1 MMNRRYAPLAALLL
15 LLPAACGAPQSA
27 QPPLAGAAMGG
38 AFALTAA
45 DGKRVTDA
53 QFAGRYRLV
62 YFGYTFCPDVC
73 PLDVARLMRGFAL
86 LEKRNPALAAQIA
99 PIFISVDPARDT
111 PAVVGEFTRAFH
123 PKLLGLTGTPAE
135 IAVIAKRYG
144 VFYERAPGGSATQ
157 YSVNHSN
164 MAVLY
169 GRKGEPLATIPQ
181 DGPPEVIADEIE
193 RWAQ

>member
-1 MMNRRYAPLAALLL
+1 MMNRLNGAVAALLL
-15 LLPAACGAPQSA
+15 LLPAACGSPPSA

-45 DGKRVTDA
+45 NGKRVTDA
-53 QFAGRYRLV
+53 QFAGRYRLI

-86 LEKRNPALAAQIA
+86 LEKRKPALAAQIE

-123 PKLLGLTGTPAE
+123 PRLLGLTGTPTE
-135 IAVIAKRYG
+135 IAAVAKRYG

-169 GRKGEPLATIPQ
+169 GRNGEPLATIPQ
-181 DGPPEVIADEIE
+181 DGTPEAVADELE
-193 RWAQ
+193 RWAR